1 MDSETQSHSAEDE
14 LRAQLD
20 LARRFLAEQS
30 EEAEIEL
37 TPGVLA
43 FELPLPPGAQVVG
56 SMMRGGK
63 PASMILDMP
72 QSPEEAFAFYDEQ
85 LAALGWAAD
94 LFMGRG
100 GFIPST
106 SPFIPSR
113 YISDERG
120 KMLIMAVKD
129 PAESGA
135 TFVITLM
142 DAPDKAQWARRP
154 HPSSLHQTMP
164 QLRAPHGARLSAE
177 GSGGSDTSWRSYA
190 RMSTALEPEAVTA
203 HFNKQL
209 EAGGWRRQTGGATS
223 DAGWS
228 LWSVTVEAQSMIGAF
243 IALRIPERQDEYLL
257 EARLEAGDLQQPNGR
272 WFSSAPL
279 VSGGGSGRPR

>member
-1 MDSETQSHSAEDE
+1 
-14 LRAQLD
+14 
-20 LARRFLAEQS
+20 
-30 EEAEIEL
+30 
-37 TPGVLA
+37 
-43 FELPLPPGAQVVG
+43 
-56 SMMRGGK
+56 
-63 PASMILDMP
+63 
-72 QSPEEAFAFYDEQ
+72 
-85 LAALGWAAD
+85 
-94 LFMGRG
+94 MGRG

-120 KMLIMAVKD
+120 KMLIVAVKD

-142 DAPDKAQWARRP
+142 DAPDRAQWTRRP
-154 HPSSLHQTMP
+154 HPACDYIRRCHSLERRVA
-164 QLRAPHGARLSAE
+164 RAYPRKVAAAAIRHGARMRACQR
-177 GSGGSDTSWRSYA
+177 RSNP
-190 RMSTALEPEAVTA
+190 RRLRA

-209 EAGGWRRQTGGATS
+209 EAGGWRRQTGGATG

-272 WFSSAPL
+272 WLSSAPL
-279 VSGGGSGRPR
+279 VSGGGPGKASLTRAQVTLEYPPFLCYLYFRK